1 MVTQRNG
8 GGVVVLRQPTAVAV
22 RVAGWV
28 AALVL
33 FYAGAWVTSRGVL
46 WLTVDVLGR
55 TITPLP
61 RRDLVV
67 LVPAF
72 FGFFMP
78 VLYAGCSALA
88 GRWLRP
94 RVDTMVLYV
103 GTTLCCA
110 VWAEIAADELFVLLL
125 GRPGWV
131 YHVWPVHHGYTSG
144 VGLVMWPMYG
154 FFVCL
159 LHEAIHVS
167 PRLAFLDGDV
177 QRAVLVALDAMVLEV
192 AANAFTLLGFGSYFF
207 HYHAGDLVH
216 FTTWEIF
223 VPYVVAGALGLQLL
237 KVLERRAP
245 KVPTGVVL
253 FAVGVLSVLLQPPA

>member
-1 MVTQRNG
+1 MHPEISDDADSDSTKQG
-8 GGVVVLRQPTAVAV
+8 CGFHDP
-22 RVAGWV
+22 
-28 AALVL
+28 
-33 FYAGAWVTSRGVL
+33 
-46 WLTVDVLGR
+46 R
-55 TITPLP
+55 T
-61 RRDLVV
+61 V
-67 LVPAF
+67 LVPQGRIRDPEAHHCDRN
-72 FGFFMP
+72 
-78 VLYAGCSALA
+78 AGPQHSKS
-88 GRWLRP
+88 RP
-94 RVDTMVLYV
+94 YNRTPIDTPQ
-103 GTTLCCA
+103 T
-110 VWAEIAADELFVLLL
+110 
-125 GRPGWV
+125 
-131 YHVWPVHHGYTSG
+131 PVHHGYTSG